1 MVRKRECLPP
11 VLESALDKDKENCIW
26 LDGFNYKITIRRAAL
41 RPLYELAKE
50 RLQNNPDTS
59 QATGLRLPTLA
70 TVRLL
75 GKLVWMIEGYQSTAQ
90 YVYTRRT
97 QQEFEILTAMFVCK
111 RKTRKLPVIWWTPIY
126 PRRKTAFLVQILLCM
141 GRFST
146 EYELMLQGN
155 IRGSLVEAG
164 MIDVLQP
171 NHSFHKILQSYILH
185 QLRVQPGST
194 YQFDRNLTDA
204 YNLLKDTIFP
214 TNTPSPLSG
223 TPAVLY
229 SSIVRE
235 TDKKV
240 TDHINE
246 CRRDFVT
253 AVYRELR
260 SCDLIHLVP
269 DIESVIDAR
278 KYPIDTEIISTFF
291 PPPPNLQQSA
301 ASHKEQSKIM
311 IEVMKAVSVY
321 TSCWQTHCNFVFV
334 GGPGVGKTAVATFCS
349 LYCLCIGLN
358 GIATSLV
365 ADRSKELGGIH
376 FHRLIGMKGNSDTT
390 SPGRAAELALQS
402 IYRRPEMLEF
412 LRRLDF
418 VNLDELGV
426 FSAEYLGILDIVFRY
441 VRGNSNFMGGLFVFC
456 TMDHLQLLPFKG
468 TPVLLSLY
476 VVTDFTFHR
485 LTESVR
491 ASNDAALREIID
503 LTRTIHWNEEKK
515 LRLAKLLQENIIFL
529 DSFDDPA
536 IPADAVYVFGRK
548 EPCRAAERIMIERMK
563 LMYAGIFRMI
573 QCHDE
578 ESTTGGNWHPA
589 NEGTSRRLDK
599 KVKQQRE
606 LVFYPNAKFEFT
618 QVLKGKFNQGQ
629 LALMVDV
636 PSTEIID
643 NKLPIKVFAAPSGV
657 KNFPP
662 AEQYN
667 EGWLLENGWT
677 TVKVPL
683 KTSGNE
689 QIVRGI
695 QARRT
700 QYPLKPRVSS
710 TIHACMGSTLSAV
723 VSAVVPLTNMPYN
736 FSLWE
741 AAQIVVL
748 LSRTKTANAI
758 FFIGDKEATIKHLIE
773 VLSGQQYRFLRF
785 ISSLLDKL
793 CGESVDRIEILP
805 QPTRFRPIDS
815 QLPRS
820 PGVYLIV
827 STKKPYFEYIGE
839 TNNLARRIEQ
849 HNSLQGPQL
858 TALPD
863 LLPFAMHAYVIGFSN
878 KSERLQFEAIWKL
891 NNQRRQNIS
900 LNNNGRVDIGIDMIA
915 EKNADRH
922 RQGVPPLRMIQCG
935 TIVTTSSH

>member
-1 MVRKRECLPP
+1 
-11 VLESALDKDKENCIW
+11 
-26 LDGFNYKITIRRAAL
+26 
-41 RPLYELAKE
+41 
-50 RLQNNPDTS
+50 
-59 QATGLRLPTLA
+59 
-70 TVRLL
+70 
-75 GKLVWMIEGYQSTAQ
+75 
-90 YVYTRRT
+90 
-97 QQEFEILTAMFVCK
+97 
-111 RKTRKLPVIWWTPIY
+111 
-126 PRRKTAFLVQILLCM
+126 
-141 GRFST
+141 
-146 EYELMLQGN
+146 
-155 IRGSLVEAG
+155 
-164 MIDVLQP
+164 
-171 NHSFHKILQSYILH
+171 
-185 QLRVQPGST
+185 
-194 YQFDRNLTDA
+194 
-204 YNLLKDTIFP
+204 
-214 TNTPSPLSG
+214 
-223 TPAVLY
+223 
-229 SSIVRE
+229 
-235 TDKKV
+235 
-240 TDHINE
+240 
-246 CRRDFVT
+246 
-253 AVYRELR
+253 
-260 SCDLIHLVP
+260 
-269 DIESVIDAR
+269 
-278 KYPIDTEIISTFF
+278 
-291 PPPPNLQQSA
+291 
-301 ASHKEQSKIM
+301 
-311 IEVMKAVSVY
+311 
-321 TSCWQTHCNFVFV
+321 
-334 GGPGVGKTAVATFCS
+334 
-349 LYCLCIGLN
+349 
-358 GIATSLV
+358 
-365 ADRSKELGGIH
+365 
-376 FHRLIGMKGNSDTT
+376 
-390 SPGRAAELALQS
+390 
-402 IYRRPEMLEF
+402 
-412 LRRLDF
+412 
-418 VNLDELGV
+418 
-426 FSAEYLGILDIVFRY
+426 
-441 VRGNSNFMGGLFVFC
+441 
-456 TMDHLQLLPFKG
+456 
-468 TPVLLSLY
+468 
-476 VVTDFTFHR
+476 
-485 LTESVR
+485 
-491 ASNDAALREIID
+491 
-503 LTRTIHWNEEKK
+503 
-515 LRLAKLLQENIIFL
+515 
-529 DSFDDPA
+529 
-536 IPADAVYVFGRK
+536 
-548 EPCRAAERIMIERMK
+548 
-563 LMYAGIFRMI
+563 
-573 QCHDE
+573 
-578 ESTTGGNWHPA
+578 
-589 NEGTSRRLDK
+589 
-599 KVKQQRE
+599 
-606 LVFYPNAKFEFT
+606 
-618 QVLKGKFNQGQ
+618 
-629 LALMVDV
+629 
-636 PSTEIID
+636 
-643 NKLPIKVFAAPSGV
+643 V